1 MLGRRRTAATVEDD
15 RDVVV
20 EHGPSLA
27 KGPAL
32 VAGSILVAFGLAGL
46 LKNNDFPAF
55 SASFPDG
62 APQGTSFL
70 GFEVNGWT
78 NFFTITAGALLL
90 FGAAQHHL
98 AKMMSLLVGLAL
110 AACAVIATIDGGDVL
125 GLAAANFWTKVGWA
139 IAAVVLLV
147 NSLMPRRRRERVVET
162 PAAVAGVGP
171 ADRTV
176 AEEPVGRRRRFG
188 RPVADDRPVAE
199 RAPADEPATTT
210 APAAAPGERS
220 ATGDE
225 RTRVVERDPAR

>member
-1 MLGRRRTAATVEDD
+1 MLGRRSSAATVDDD

-20 EHGPSLA
+20 ERGPSLA

-32 VAGSILVAFGLAGL
+32 IAGSILVAFGLAGL

-62 APQGTSFL
+62 APQGTDFL

-110 AACAVIATIDGGDVL
+110 AACAAIATIDGGDVL

-139 IAAVVLLV
+139 IAAVVLLI
-147 NSLMPRRRRERVVET
+147 NSLMPRRERVVEA
-162 PAAVAGVGP
+162 PAAAAAAPG
-171 ADRTV
+171 DRTAV
-176 AEEPVGRRRRFG
+176 EEPVGRRRRFG
-188 RPVADDRPVAE
+188 RPVPEERPV
-199 RAPADEPATTT
+199 ADEPATTT
-210 APAAAPGERS
+210 APVADRAGGP
-220 ATGDE
+220 ATADE
-225 RTRVVERDPAR
+225 RTRVVDRDPAH